1 MANYMEDAVDKYSSN
16 IAITCMG
23 ADVTYAQYNN
33 YANSFAAY
41 LQNNS
46 ELSVGDRIAIMVPNV
61 IQFAAFFCAQKA
73 GFKVNNSYIW
83 PESYTIN

>member
-1 MANYMEDAVDKYSSN
+1 MEDAVDKYSSN

-41 LQNNS
+41 LQNNRS
-46 ELSVGDRIAIMVPNV
+46 LS
-61 IQFAAFFCAQKA
+61 
-73 GFKVNNSYIW
+73 W
-83 PESYTIN
+83 